1 LTFAFLQTS
10 GNFNIFS
17 GKNQEKYVSHK
28 AEYRRKNDGKLGP
41 RQKTKVAKPED
52 LRYASRGGPY
62 FVPINNP
69 PHRRRVNIGTSQG
82 RQDAAA
88 ISKKRCFTSSGFSLK

>member
-1 LTFAFLQTS
+1 M
-10 GNFNIFS
+10 
-17 GKNQEKYVSHK
+17 
-28 AEYRRKNDGKLGP
+28 GP

-62 FVPINNP
+62 FVPIYDI
-69 PHRRRVNIGTSQG
+69 RTSQG

-88 ISKKRCFTSSGFSLK
+88 ISKRLFDKVLFRVKIDKFKFRG